1 MNSLAK
7 ALAYAMAYLGTVARE
22 SDTDEDNDAEALES
36 VAAELASITPSER
49 KALQDAAKSAISIQE
64 QSESPNY
71 SLINGF
77 NDVLEHLKET
87 ED

>member
-1 MNSLAK
+1 MNSLAN

-22 SDTDEDNDAEALES
+22 SEADEDNDADALES
-36 VAAELASITPSER
+36 IAAELASITPRER
-49 KALQDAAKSAISIQE
+49 QALQDAAKLAISSE
-64 QSESPNY
+64 ETSESPNY
-71 SLINGF
+71 SLINGC